1 MNRFVSAIRRHL
13 RRLPVLLLA
22 LAGSGCAPQ
31 AMLGYRPEA
40 PISANLPLGA
50 AGVRDARAA
59 FAPLFERELRAFDA
73 SADAA
78 AWLHTGPAAQRDV
91 SMALE
96 EIDRRFA
103 ERRAQTVVLVVPG
116 LLGDCVDDQS
126 VPFGDGVLRTRE
138 LGSTASYAQYADLG
152 LRDIRLLWVPG
163 RASVEANGAR
173 LAAALREVA
182 ARDGVAHIVLVAYS
196 KGTPDVLHALRL
208 LEADGGVPR
217 QIAALVSVAGIVMG
231 TPLADHYETLYAS
244 LSPLLSPFGCTAAAG
259 GEVASLT
266 RRERADWLAAH
277 PPPPALAYHSVVA
290 FAAPHETA
298 PFLRHS
304 QAMLAAIDPRNDGQV
319 VAADALLP
327 GSALIAAARADHWSL
342 ALPLE
347 RNPHALVRAVAPRRA
362 FPRAPLFRAL
372 VKWVVGTLP

>member
-1 MNRFVSAIRRHL
+1 MRVRGGMASSAWHRLSLSVESTLAPCAGADRLAPSLGNHTEFGMNRILAAIRRHV
-13 RRLPVLLLA
+13 RHLPVLLLT
-22 LAGSGCAPQ
+22 LAGAGCAPQ

-138 LGSTASYAQYADLG
+138 LESTASYAQYADLG
-152 LRDIRLLWVPG
+152 LREIRLL
-163 RASVEANGAR
+163 
-173 LAAALREVA
+173 
-182 ARDGVAHIVLVAYS
+182 
-196 KGTPDVLHALRL
+196 
-208 LEADGGVPR
+208 
-217 QIAALVSVAGIVMG
+217 
-231 TPLADHYETLYAS
+231 
-244 LSPLLSPFGCTAAAG
+244 
-259 GEVASLT
+259 
-266 RRERADWLAAH
+266 
-277 PPPPALAYHSVVA
+277 
-290 FAAPHETA
+290 
-298 PFLRHS
+298 
-304 QAMLAAIDPRNDGQV
+304 
-319 VAADALLP
+319 
-327 GSALIAAARADHWSL
+327 
-342 ALPLE
+342 
-347 RNPHALVRAVAPRRA
+347 
-362 FPRAPLFRAL
+362 
-372 VKWVVGTLP
+372 